1 MDFIYVFLLMFFSI
15 FGLAALIKLF
25 AGALFRSSR
34 RRFDVYVR
42 TDEGVEEFVD
52 YARKSP
58 NIGEINL
65 ILSGG
70 ETDEEAALL
79 AEKYADVHTVGSKVG
94 EDAVGNSK

>member
-1 MDFIYVFLLMFFSI
+1 MEFIYVFALMFFSI
-15 FGLAALIKLF
+15 FGLAALIRIF

-42 TDEGVEEFVD
+42 SDEGVEEFVD

-70 ETDEEAALL
+70 ETDKQAALL
-79 AEKYADVHTVGSKVG
+79 AEKYADVHTVGKG
-94 EDAVGNSK
+94 R